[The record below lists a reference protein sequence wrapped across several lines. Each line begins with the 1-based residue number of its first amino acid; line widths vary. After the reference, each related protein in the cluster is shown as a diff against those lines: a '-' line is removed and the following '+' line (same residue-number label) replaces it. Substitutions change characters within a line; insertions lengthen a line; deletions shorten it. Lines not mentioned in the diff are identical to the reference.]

1 MRALITGAGGFVGR
15 HLRAHLGEAG
25 DEVVGLGPGED
36 LDVDVLDA
44 GAVVESVA
52 EAEPEVVYHLAAR
65 SHVGDSWSD
74 PALVFRVNAEGTLNV
89 LQACRAHG
97 VDRVVVVGSADE
109 YGAVEEAA
117 VPLTEDAPLRPLT
130 PYGASKVAADYL
142 ALQAFLGW
150 GVPTVRVRAFNHT
163 GPGQP
168 DRFLVP
174 ALARRVVECERSRA
188 DEITVGNL
196 DPVRD
201 FTDVRDVVRAYRLLA
216 EQGRPGQAYNVCS
229 GTGTSVREVLERII
243 SLSDRPL
250 EYRVDDSL
258 VRPVEVPRLVGDPS
272 RIRADTGWAPEHSLD
287 QTLADVLDAWRAA
300 PG

>member
-1 MRALITGAGGFVGR
+1 MRAVITGAGGFVGR
-15 HLRAHLGEAG
+15 HLRTHLG
-25 DEVVGLGPGED
+25 DSNDDVVGLGPGDD

-44 GAVVESVA
+44 DAVVDALAS
-52 EAEPEVVYHLAAR
+52 AEPEVVYHLAAR
-65 SHVGDSWSD
+65 SHVGDSWND
-74 PALVFRVNAEGTLNV
+74 PGLVFRVNAEGTLNV
-89 LQACRAHG
+89 LQACRTHG
-97 VDRVVVVGSADE
+97 VQRVVVVGSADE
-109 YGAVEEAA
+109 YGAVEGGAT
-117 VPLTEDAPLRPLT
+117 PLTEDTPLRPLT

-168 DRFLVP
+168 DRFLIP
-174 ALARRVVECERSRA
+174 ALTRRVVECERSGA
-188 DEITVGNL
+188 DEITVGNM

-216 EQGRPGQAYNVCS
+216 EHGRPGEAYNVCS
-229 GTGTSVREVLERII
+229 GVGTSVREVLEQILA
-243 SLSDRPL
+243 LSTRPL
-250 EYRVDDSL
+250 EYRVDDAL

-272 RIRADTGWAPEHSLD
+272 KIRADTGWSPEFSLD

-300 PG
+300 DG

>member
-1 MRALITGAGGFVGR
+1 MMALITGAGGFVGR
-15 HLRAHLGEAG
+15 HLRSHSEASG
-25 DEVVGLGPGED
+25 DDVVGLGPGDD

-44 GAVVESVA
+44 GAVVDAVG

-74 PALVFRVNAEGTLNV
+74 PGLVFRVNAEGTLNV
-89 LQACRAHG
+89 LQACRTHG
-97 VDRVVVVGSADE
+97 VDRVVMVGSADE
-109 YGAVEEAA
+109 YGAVEDGSGA
-117 VPLTEDAPLRPLT
+117 LTEDAPLRPLT

-168 DRFLVP
+168 DRFLIP
-174 ALARRVVECERSRA
+174 ALTRRVVECERSGA

-216 EQGRPGQAYNVCS
+216 EHGRPGEAYNVCS
-229 GTGTSVREVLERII
+229 GIGTSVRGVLEQILA
-243 SLSDRPL
+243 LSTRPL
-250 EYRVDDSL
+250 EYRVDESL
-258 VRPVEVPRLVGDPS
+258 VRPVDVPRLVGDPS
-272 RIRADTGWAPEHSLD
+272 KLRGDTGWSPEFSLD
-287 QTLADVLDAWRAA
+287 QTLADVLDAWRAE
-300 PG
+300 GG

>member
-1 MRALITGAGGFVGR
+1 MRAVITGAGGFVGR
-15 HLRAHLGEAG
+15 HLRTHLE
-25 DEVVGLGPGED
+25 DSNDDVVGLGPGDD

-44 GAVVESVA
+44 NAVVDAVA
-52 EAEPEVVYHLAAR
+52 SAEPEVVYHLAAR
-65 SHVGDSWSD
+65 SHVGDSWND
-74 PALVFRVNAEGTLNV
+74 PGLVFRVNAEGTLNV
-89 LQACRAHG
+89 LQACRTHG
-97 VDRVVVVGSADE
+97 VERVVVVGSADE
-109 YGAVEEAA
+109 YGAVEGGAT
-117 VPLTEDAPLRPLT
+117 PLTEDAPLRPLT

-168 DRFLVP
+168 DRFLIP
-174 ALARRVVECERSRA
+174 ALTRRVVECERSGA

-216 EQGRPGQAYNVCS
+216 EHGRPGEAYNVCS
-229 GTGTSVREVLERII
+229 GVGTSVREVLEQILA
-243 SLSDRPL
+243 LSTRPL

-258 VRPVEVPRLVGDPS
+258 VRPVEVPHLVGDPS
-272 RIRADTGWAPEHSLD
+272 KIRADTGWSPEFSLD

-300 PG
+300 DG

>member
-1 MRALITGAGGFVGR
+1 MKALITGAGGFVGR
-15 HLRAHLGEAG
+15 HLRDHLRAS
-25 DEVVGLGPGED
+25 DDDVVGLGPGED

-44 GAVVESVA
+44 DAVVDAVG
-52 EAEPEVVYHLAAR
+52 EAGAEVVYHLAAR

-74 PALVFRVNAEGTLNV
+74 PGLVFRVNAEGTLNV
-89 LQACRAHG
+89 LQACRTHG
-97 VDRVVVVGSADE
+97 VDRVVMVGSADE
-109 YGAVEEAA
+109 YGAVEDDSA
-117 VPLTEDAPLRPLT
+117 PLTEDAPLRPLT

-168 DRFLVP
+168 DRFLIP
-174 ALARRVVECERSRA
+174 ALARRVVECERSEA

-216 EQGRPGQAYNVCS
+216 EHGRPGGAYNVCS
-229 GTGTSVREVLERII
+229 GIGTSVREVLEQI
-243 SLSDRPL
+243 LALATRPL
-250 EYRVDDSL
+250 EYRVDESL
-258 VRPVEVPRLVGDPS
+258 VRPVDVPRLVGDPS
-272 RIRADTGWAPEHSLD
+272 KIRNDTGWSPDFSLER
-287 QTLADVLDAWRAA
+287 TLTDVLDAWRVEH
-300 PG
+300 G